1 MRLIDADALEKR
13 FEYLATVGNDLVHKV
28 TEEEKGMRTAYHL
41 AKYETHVAPTI
52 SPESLQ
58 PQWITVAERLPEE
71 KQRVCIL
78 LENGNV
84 FRAEIRTRQL
94 LKEWWYRYD
103 PTDED
108 MDMLG
113 IHYEVE
119 GWLKENPIVAWMP
132 LSEPYTSAGEEAE
145 HGTTE

>member
-1 MRLIDADALEKR
+1 MRLIDADKLVNSLENNLQS
-13 FEYLATVGNDLVHKV
+13 FEKLTSKYGKGLVHG
-28 TEEEKGMRTAYHL
+28 TRIALNRIAEQ
-41 AKYETHVAPTI
+41 PTI

-58 PQWITVAERLPEE
+58 PQWIPVAERLPDEN
-71 KQRVCIL
+71 QPVCIL

-84 FRAEIRTRQL
+84 FRAEIRIREL

-108 MDMLG
+108 MDMFG

-119 GWLKENPIVAWMP
+119 GWLKENPIVAWLP
-132 LSEPYTSAGEEAE
+132 LPEPYTADAEEEAE

>member
-1 MRLIDADALEKR
+1 MRLIDADELVNLLENNLQSFEEMISEHGKGVAHGTRIAL
-13 FEYLATVGNDLVHKV
+13 GLVK
-28 TEEEKGMRTAYHL
+28 EQ
-41 AKYETHVAPTI
+41 PTI
-52 SPESLQ
+52 TQESLQ
-58 PQWITVAERLPEE
+58 PQWIPVKEKLPDEN
-71 KQRVCIL
+71 QPVCIL

-84 FRAEIRTRQL
+84 FRAEIRMQQL

-119 GWLKENPIVAWMP
+119 GWTKENPIVAWMP

>member
-1 MRLIDADALEKR
+1 MRLIDAYALFDNVLE
-13 FEYLATVGNDLVHKV
+13 
-28 TEEEKGMRTAYHL
+28 AYGGTIIDESEANL
-41 AKYETHVAPTI
+41 FMKMIIRAPTAN
-52 SPESLQ
+52 PESLQ
-58 PQWITVAERLPEE
+58 PQWIPVTERLPDEN
-71 KQRVCIL
+71 QPVCIL

-84 FRAEIRTRQL
+84 FRAEIRIREL

-119 GWLKENPIVAWMP
+119 GWIKENPIVAWMP
-132 LSEPYTSAGEEAE
+132 LPTPVFRLVDEEE
-145 HGTTE
+145 DT

>member
-1 MRLIDADALEKR
+1 MRLIDADRLANLLE
-13 FEYLATVGNDLVHKV
+13 NDLQSFEGMMSEHG
-28 TEEEKGMRTAYHL
+28 KGL
-41 AKYETHVAPTI
+41 AHGTRIALNRIAEQPTI
-52 SPESLQ
+52 SPESLW
-58 PQWITVAERLPEE
+58 PQWIPVTERMPDEN
-71 KQRVCIL
+71 QPVCIL

-119 GWLKENPIVAWMP
+119 GWIKENPIVAWMP
-132 LSEPYTSAGEEAE
+132 LQEPYTPAGEEE
-145 HGTTE
+145 NE

>member
-1 MRLIDADALEKR
+1 M
-13 FEYLATVGNDLVHKV
+13 
-28 TEEEKGMRTAYHL
+28 
-41 AKYETHVAPTI
+41 
-52 SPESLQ
+52 
-58 PQWITVAERLPEE
+58 
-71 KQRVCIL
+71 
-78 LENGNV
+78 ENGNV

-132 LSEPYTSAGEEAE
+132 LPTPVFRLVDEEE
-145 HGTTE
+145 DT

>member
-1 MRLIDADALEKR
+1 MRLIDADKLVNSLENNLQSFEEMISEHGKGIAHGTRIAL
-13 FEYLATVGNDLVHKV
+13 GLVK
-28 TEEEKGMRTAYHL
+28 EQ
-41 AKYETHVAPTI
+41 PTI
-52 SPESLQ
+52 SPESPQ
-58 PQWITVAERLPEE
+58 PQWIPVTDKLPDEN
-71 KQRVCIL
+71 QPVCIL

-119 GWLKENPIVAWMP
+119 GWLKENPVVAWMP
-132 LSEPYTSAGEEAE
+132 LPEPYKEE
-145 HGTTE
+145 HDD

>member
-1 MRLIDADALEKR
+1 MRLIDADYILSALNVFYDRKH
-13 FEYLATVGNDLVHKV
+13 GNEHFLLGIETAQDIV
-28 TEEEKGMRTAYHL
+28 KG
-41 AKYETHVAPTI
+41 VPTI
-52 SPESLQ
+52 DPK
-58 PQWITVAERLPEE
+58 PQWIPVTERLPDEN
-71 KQRVCIL
+71 QPVCIL

-132 LSEPYTSAGEEAE
+132 LSEPYTSAGEETE
-145 HGTTE
+145 YGTTE

>member
-1 MRLIDADALEKR
+1 MRLIDADKLANLLENNLQSFEEMISEHGKGIAHGTRIALKR
-13 FEYLATVGNDLVHKV
+13 V
-28 TEEEKGMRTAYHL
+28 EEQ
-41 AKYETHVAPTI
+41 PTI
-52 SPESLQ
+52 APESPQ
-58 PQWITVAERLPEE
+58 PQWIQVTERLPDEN
-71 KQRVCIL
+71 QPVCIL

-132 LSEPYTSAGEEAE
+132 LPEPYKEASK
-145 HGTTE
+145 

>member
-1 MRLIDADALEKR
+1 MRLIDADALWNALNDAGGTGAERGGWADGWCKAIDAAIRMLEK
-13 FEYLATVGNDLVHKV
+13 
-28 TEEEKGMRTAYHL
+28 
-41 AKYETHVAPTI
+41 APTVE
-52 SPESLQ
+52 PE
-58 PQWITVAERLPEE
+58 PQWIPVTERLPYEN
-71 KQRVCIL
+71 QPVCIL

-84 FRAEIRTRQL
+84 FRAEIRIREL

-132 LSEPYTSAGEEAE
+132 LSEPYTSDGEEE
-145 HGTTE
+145 NT